1 MASYCHRV
9 FEFPCHRF
17 PVPTPLQRHMTT
29 YGPISDKWHYDAR
42 RVLWHG
48 RINTGVL
55 CTLYPVAYPHIQGLG
70 RHISALGTGIHMQ
83 PGKRPLVPHEG
94 PRIPLSNL
102 LIFSEEHR
110 PMAYPHRVARVTLS
124 GTMFGGQ
131 EIWSTGFFMGF
142 EGQDAPAI
150 TDTGVS
156 DISNAWQ
163 TFFSNASSEI
173 SNKYQYTMCKVQM
186 LGVDGKAL
194 PDTAKYYSPV
204 SAVNGGSAS
213 QALPPQI
220 ALVATLAN
228 SLPRGLAT
236 KGRMFLPGVNALVDS
251 TGHIGTGTTTAIA
264 TNLQT
269 FFGAIM
275 NDADTP
281 GRAVLASL
289 GNSLQLRPGEI
300 RNVTQIRVGNV
311 YDTQRRRRNALMEA
325 YQIKPVPIA

>member
-1 MASYCHRV
+1 
-9 FEFPCHRF
+9 
-17 PVPTPLQRHMTT
+17 
-29 YGPISDKWHYDAR
+29 
-42 RVLWHG
+42 
-48 RINTGVL
+48 
-55 CTLYPVAYPHIQGLG
+55 
-70 RHISALGTGIHMQ
+70 
-83 PGKRPLVPHEG
+83 
-94 PRIPLSNL
+94 
-102 LIFSEEHR
+102 
-110 PMAYPHRVARVTLS
+110 MAYPHRVARVTLS

-150 TDTGVS
+150 TETGVS

-163 TFFSNASSEI
+163 TFFTNPLHEI
-173 SNKYQYTMCKVQM
+173 SNKYQYSLCKVQM
-186 LGVDGKAL
+186 MGVDGKSL
-194 PDTAKYYSPV
+194 PDTAVYYSPV
-204 SAVNGGSAS
+204 SAIMGGSSS

-236 KGRMFLPGVNALVDS
+236 KGRMFLPGVNALTDA
-251 TGHIGTGTTTAIA
+251 TGHVGSGTIGNIA
-264 TNLQT
+264 TGLQT
-269 FFGAIM
+269 FFGTIM

-289 GNSLQLRPGEI
+289 GNSLQLRPGAI

-325 YQIKPVPIA
+325 YTTKPVPIA

>member
-1 MASYCHRV
+1 
-9 FEFPCHRF
+9 
-17 PVPTPLQRHMTT
+17 
-29 YGPISDKWHYDAR
+29 
-42 RVLWHG
+42 
-48 RINTGVL
+48 
-55 CTLYPVAYPHIQGLG
+55 
-70 RHISALGTGIHMQ
+70 
-83 PGKRPLVPHEG
+83 
-94 PRIPLSNL
+94 
-102 LIFSEEHR
+102 
-110 PMAYPHRVARVTLS
+110 MAYPHRVARVTLS

-131 EIWSTGFFMGF
+131 EIWSTGFFMGW
-142 EGQDAPAI
+142 EDKDADAI

-163 TFFSNASSEI
+163 AFFTNATSEI
-173 SNKYQYTMCKVQM
+173 SNKYTYNMCKVQM
-186 LGVDGKAL
+186 MGVDGKAL

-204 SAVNGGSAS
+204 SPVQGAAAV

-220 ALVATLAN
+220 ALVATMAN

-236 KGRMFLPGVNALVDS
+236 KGRMFLPGVNASVDS
-251 TGHIGTGTTTAIA
+251 TGHVPTFTTTSIA

-289 GNSLQLRPGEI
+289 GNSLQLRPGAI
-300 RNVTQIRVGNV
+300 RNVTQVRVGNV

-325 YQIKPVPIA
+325 YQTKPVPIS